1 MTRQSQHFRIA
12 RDSGEG
18 RLRQTRTLPRAA
30 FAAILTAAL
39 AGVPHAARDTAP
51 PADIQARGT
60 GRGIQANL
68 EHPVLP
74 IGSPLPEFSLPGV
87 DGKTHKSSEY
97 TGGKVL
103 AIVFES
109 NHCPVSQLYEGRIE
123 KLYRDYRGKGVTL
136 VAINPNNPK
145 TVRLDELGYTDV
157 TDSLEEMKVRARFR
171 GIDWPYLYD
180 GDAQRLSSI
189 FGAVATPHIFIFDAQ
204 RKLRYQGRIDDN
216 QREELVKTQDARNAI
231 EALLAGKPVPVTDT
245 RAFGCT
251 TKWLSKASGVE
262 QEWARIQAEPVT
274 VTPAGAADL
283 KGLRANPT
291 DKVTVVYFWS
301 AKCRLCTSQFFD
313 LETTYR
319 MYRKRA
325 FDLVTVSTDAP
336 VDAPAVLAFLKKE
349 YASSQNR
356 QFATADRA
364 GLQAAWGESWNPDTP
379 LTMVIAPGGNVLY
392 KKAGPIDILE
402 LRRHVLAAMPDT
414 QSYIGSKAYWMRAL
428 ERMTRAK

>member
-1 MTRQSQHFRIA
+1 MSEDNMNRS
-12 RDSGEG
+12 SV
-18 RLRQTRTLPRAA
+18 RLLATVVTGL
-30 FAAILTAAL
+30 AL
-39 AGVPHAARDTAP
+39 AVFPIDTMRAEPQGQP
-51 PADIQARGT
+51 PAQ
-60 GRGIQANL
+60 GRGIQEDL

-87 DGKTHKSSEY
+87 DGKTHKAGEY
-97 TGGKVL
+97 AGTKVL
-103 AIVFES
+103 AVVFES

-123 KLYRDYRGKGVTL
+123 KLYEDYRRKGVTL

-157 TDSLEEMKVRARFR
+157 TDSLPEMKLRAQLR

-180 GDAQRLSSI
+180 GDTQAVSI
-189 FGAVATPHIFIFDAQ
+189 KFGAVATPHIFIFDQQ

-216 QREELVKTQDARNAI
+216 QREELVKVHDARNAI
-231 EALLAGKPVPVTDT
+231 DAVLADRPVPVAET

-274 VTPAGAADL
+274 VDMVGAEDL
-283 KGLRANPT
+283 KKLRANAT
-291 DKVTVVYFWS
+291 DKVVLVHLWS
-301 AKCRLCTSQFFD
+301 TGCAACTSAFFD

-325 FDLVTVSTDAP
+325 FDLVTISTNPPA
-336 VDAPAVLAFLKKE
+336 DAPAVMAFLKKE
-349 YASSQNR
+349 YASSQNK

-364 GLQAAWGESWNPDTP
+364 SLQAAWGEKWSLAAP
-379 LTMVIAPGGNVLY
+379 LTMVIAPGGEVLY
-392 KKAGPIDILE
+392 KKEGKIDILE
-402 LRRHVLAAMPDT
+402 VRRVILAAMPDT
-414 QSYIGSKAYWMRAL
+414 RGYIGSKAYWMKAMAEAR
-428 ERMTRAK
+428 KK